1 MKTAKTDLKV
11 MTLAGSDAAML
22 ENNAG
27 AAAAE
32 SNNFSA
38 SVALPKGSAPLIEI
52 STAVDEQCQ
61 ASKGDSSVPQDAS
74 PLTETQVE
82 STGFQPAAT
91 VPFQN

>member
-1 MKTAKTDLKV
+1 MESLAERKKAAPRAGIRDLMKTAKTDLKV

-52 STAVDEQCQ
+52 STAVDEQC
-61 ASKGDSSVPQDAS
+61 
-74 PLTETQVE
+74 
-82 STGFQPAAT
+82 
-91 VPFQN
+91 